1 MKDVRAYALDQLMQM
16 ETSGRYLGLSLG
28 GVPESQRGFLTAL
41 LYGIAE
47 HKLTLDYYIGVLAK
61 RNDISP
67 RVRNILRMG
76 LFQLLYLDRIPPH
89 AVVNGAVNLAQKK
102 SEAGFINAVLRSAV
116 REPERLALPPREKN
130 SLRYLSLCYSLPL
143 PTLRLLAGD
152 LGEEGAEAFLK
163 ASGERAPLCLRV
175 NTLRTTREALL
186 NRFLEQGISAKPTPN
201 AQNGILVLDELPVS
215 SLYGYAEGLFYVQD
229 EAAQLAVEV
238 LSPAPDSRVID
249 VCAAPGGK
257 SFAAALQMQ
266 NKGQILS
273 LELHESKLGLI
284 EKGAQ
289 RLGISIVSP
298 KTHDSRLPIE
308 EYIGKADYVICDVPC
323 SGMGVLRKKPEIRY
337 KSIEDIGAIPPLQ
350 SEILESAFRYLKA
363 GGRLLYATCTVLSQE
378 NEKVVEE
385 FLSRHKSAAPV
396 PFTSGDLSAPS
407 GMLTLLPHIHETD
420 GFFIALIQK
429 S

>member
-102 SEAGFINAVLRSAV
+102 SEAGFINAVLRSAI
-116 REPERLALPPREKN
+116 REPARLALPPREKN
-130 SLRYLSLCYSLPL
+130 PLRYLSLCYSLPL

-163 ASGERAPLCLRV
+163 ASGERASLCIRV
-175 NTLRTTREALL
+175 NTLFTTREALL

-201 AQNGILVLDELPVS
+201 TQNGILVLDELPVS

-238 LSPAPDSRVID
+238 LSPAPDSTVID

-257 SFAAALQMQ
+257 SFAAALQME
-266 NKGQILS
+266 NKGEILS

-284 EKGAQ
+284 EKGAE

-308 EYIGKADYVICDVPC
+308 EYMGKADYVICDVPC

-385 FLSRHKSAAPV
+385 FLSRHKDADPV
-396 PFTSGDLSAPS
+396 PFTVGDLSAPS
-407 GMLTLLPHIHETD
+407 GMLPLLPHIHATD

>member
-116 REPERLALPPREKN
+116 REPERLVLPPREKN

-163 ASGERAPLCLRV
+163 ASGKRAPLCLRV
-175 NTLRTTREALL
+175 NTLCTTREALL

-215 SLYGYAEGLFYVQD
+215 SLWGYGEGLFYVQD

-284 EKGAQ
+284 EKGAK

-385 FLSRHKSAAPV
+385 FLSRHTDAAPV
-396 PFTSGDLSAPS
+396 PFTAGDLSASS
-407 GMLTLLPHIHETD
+407 GMLTLLPHIHATD